1 MAYQITNSVR
11 SGSIIR
17 VVNDTLTVNIANLS
31 ASASET
37 VTETHIRGV
46 TWSTNSSIT
55 ITRNSEIVL
64 NLYYNGTM
72 NFDDYAHLITSNA
85 TSDIVIACSAGTI
98 VLDVVKVATYSP
110 ALEGM

>member
-17 VVNDTLTVNIANLS
+17 VVNDTVTVNIANLS

-37 VTETHIRGV
+37 ISEAHIRGV
-46 TWSTNSSIT
+46 TWSSNSSIT
-55 ITRNSEIVL
+55 VTRNSEVIL

-72 NFDDYAHLITSNA
+72 NFDDYAHLITANA
-85 TSDIVIACSAGTI
+85 TSDIVIACPTGTI
-98 VLDVVKVATYSP
+98 VMDVAKVATYSP
-110 ALEGM
+110 VLEGM